1 MEGKRPLWAPWRVEY
16 IRNLGS
22 PGCFLC
28 GNTEKNPEK
37 PDVPVG
43 WAVVPVYVPL

>member
-28 GNTEKNPEK
+28 VNTDENPEK
-37 PDVPVG
+37 L
-43 WAVVPVYVPL
+43 YN